1 MNGAMD
7 AYWLEQTEADV
18 PAGDQWLNARE
29 RSRLAGLRF
38 DKRRAD
44 WRLGRWTAKCA
55 VASCLNVPADFR
67 SLVDIEISA
76 ASSGV
81 PEVFLFNQK
90 VTISLSLSHRAGLAL
105 CAVGSSGASL
115 GCDLE
120 LVESRDHSFVTDFFT
135 SNEQKLVE
143 QAPTAERP
151 LLVTLLWSAKES
163 ALKALHLGLRLDT
176 TSVEARPTHAP
187 HREKGSHQGAGI
199 DWSRLFVR
207 CIGDQI
213 LYGWWRSDDDMV
225 RTVVSDLS
233 SMTIRE
239 LKRGSRL
246 PCKIS
251 QAS

>member
-1 MNGAMD
+1 MNGALD
-7 AYWLEQTEADV
+7 VYWLEQTEADV
-18 PAGDQWLNARE
+18 PAEDQWLNARE
-29 RSRLAGLRF
+29 KSRLAGLRF

-55 VASCLNVPADFR
+55 VASCLNLPADLH
-67 SLVDIEISA
+67 SLVDIEIRA
-76 ASSGV
+76 APSGV
-81 PEVFLFNQK
+81 PEVFLFDQRAS
-90 VTISLSLSHRAGLAL
+90 ISLSLSHRAGQAL
-105 CAVGSSGASL
+105 CAVGFSGASL

-120 LVESRDHSFVTDFFT
+120 LVEARDHSFVTGFFT

-143 QAPTAERP
+143 QAPAGERP

-163 ALKALHLGLRLDT
+163 ALKTLHVGLRLDT
-176 TSVEARPTHAP
+176 TSVEVKPTHAVL
-187 HREKGSHQGAGI
+187 HQEKGSHQCGYI

-213 LYGWWRSDDDMV
+213 LYGWWRSANDMV

-233 SMTIRE
+233 SMTISE
-239 LKRGSRL
+239 LERGSRW

-251 QAS
+251 HA

>member
-1 MNGAMD
+1 MD
-7 AYWLEQTEADV
+7 AYWLEQAEADV

-29 RSRLAGLRF
+29 KSRLSGLRF

-55 VASCLNVPADFR
+55 VASCLNLPADFH
-67 SLVDIEISA
+67 SLVDIEIRA
-76 ASSGV
+76 APSGV
-81 PEVFLFNQK
+81 PEVFLFNQRA
-90 VTISLSLSHRAGLAL
+90 TISLSLSHRAGQAL
-105 CAVGSSGASL
+105 CAVGLSGASL

-143 QAPTAERP
+143 QAPTSERP

-176 TSVEARPTHAP
+176 TSVEAKPTHAAP
-187 HREKGSHQGAGI
+187 HREKGSHQGGCI

-213 LYGWWRSDDDMV
+213 LYGWWRNAHDMV

-233 SMTIRE
+233 SMTICE
-239 LKRGSRL
+239 LERGSRW